1 MEVNSAAEVLSVED
15 GAAQIAFDLS
25 GSEPEYLLISLP
37 NAGGADADGF
47 FGHDHYVELKDQ
59 LFGRYGGL
67 SGISVPREDRVEVRL
82 TFDVPDVGAALT
94 IKTKA
99 PMSAAILS
107 QLRQLQSFQANGS

>member
-1 MEVNSAAEVLSVED
+1 MEVNSAAEVFSVED
-15 GAAQIAFDLS
+15 GVAQIAFDLS
-25 GSEPEYLLISLP
+25 GSVPGYLLISLRK
-37 NAGGADADGF
+37 AGGEDAGDF

-67 SGISVPREDRVEVRL
+67 SGIAVPREDRVEVRL
-82 TFDVPDVGAALT
+82 IFDVPGVGAALT
-94 IKTKA
+94 INTKA